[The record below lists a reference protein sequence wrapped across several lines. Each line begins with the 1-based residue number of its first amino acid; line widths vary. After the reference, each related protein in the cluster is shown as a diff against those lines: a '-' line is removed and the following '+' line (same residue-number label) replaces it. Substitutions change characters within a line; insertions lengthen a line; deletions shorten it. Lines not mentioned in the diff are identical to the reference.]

1 MSSMSPLDVA
11 VYNFSVIKVVK
22 AGEDLNSDIGESK
35 LVNDVSLLKRSIIH
49 VLQQHLDFADVV
61 IHVMALHHVGVI
73 HISEDLDYSIDLVE
87 YNVLV
92 VSVDHLQGVQPPR
105 QLVEDFVHS
114 VTTAAPIG
122 QRQSYESYLRV
133 S

>member
-73 HISEDLDYSIDLVE
+73 HISEDLDYSIDLV
-87 YNVLV
+87 
-92 VSVDHLQGVQPPR
+92 
-105 QLVEDFVHS
+105 
-114 VTTAAPIG
+114 
-122 QRQSYESYLRV
+122 
-133 S
+133 

>member
-35 LVNDVSLLKRSIIH
+35 LINDVSLLKRSIIH

-61 IHVMALHHVGVI
+61 VHVMALHHVGVI
-73 HISEDLDYSIDLVE
+73 HISKDLDYSIDLVE

-92 VSVDHLQGVQPPR
+92 VSVDHLQGVQPPP
-105 QLVEDFVHS
+105 QLVEDLVHS
-114 VTTAAPIG
+114 VTAAAPH
-122 QRQSYESYLRV
+122 RTKTEL
-133 S
+133 